1 MSVRK
6 GVDCNSDNIFSS
18 RNKILSNIYSSLS
31 TGTSAI
37 VATSTLFVTKKP
49 TIPNNTYAAKT
60 TFTLG
65 QDDYTLG
72 AVPLKLTT
80 LPEASVIRVSLS
92 PNATNMFTIPITSYV
107 AVEWCVLN
115 TEQSRASAV
124 ELRAT
129 IHAPTSATEIKSTK
143 SAEETLTTSRNP
155 SVVTMRLFLAVATV
169 TMQAVAIAVCMIH
182 APSFVS
188 TVRCTKSAV
197 SPLMTLQSTFA
208 AQTTLLQKSAEVT
221 PHAVW
226 AGAMTQSDTSVMA
239 VKSFLYVGRR
249 VIAPSATS
257 VVMASLLNESEAN
270 TQVVVLPSAIVDCR
284 RFAMVKKFTGKP
296 LISLFSPDSFE
307 NIISAFF
314 NFKIARTSRN

>member
-1 MSVRK
+1 
-6 GVDCNSDNIFSS
+6 
-18 RNKILSNIYSSLS
+18 
-31 TGTSAI
+31 
-37 VATSTLFVTKKP
+37 
-49 TIPNNTYAAKT
+49 
-60 TFTLG
+60 
-65 QDDYTLG
+65 
-72 AVPLKLTT
+72 
-80 LPEASVIRVSLS
+80 
-92 PNATNMFTIPITSYV
+92 MFTIPITSYV

-124 ELRAT
+124 ESRAT

-143 SAEETLTTSRNP
+143 SAEETLTTSRHP
-155 SVVTMRLFLAVATV
+155 SVVTMRLFLAVVMV

-182 APSFVS
+182 ALSFVS
-188 TVRCTKSAV
+188 TVRCTKSAA

-208 AQTTLLQKSAEVT
+208 AQTTFLQESAEVT

-226 AGAMTQSDTSVMA
+226 AGAMTQSDTSVMV

-284 RFAMVKKFTGKP
+284 RSAMVKKFTGKL
-296 LISLFSPDSFE
+296 LISLFSPGPGCS
-307 NIISAFF
+307 NVG
-314 NFKIARTSRN
+314 